1 MKNCIKY
8 TECLG
13 GTAMFEEEMEV
24 VNEEE
29 IVEHLEKPDKFF
41 FEGLMAFGRYMNL
54 PEDYWEKEGIGWK

>member
-1 MKNCIKY
+1 
-8 TECLG
+8 
-13 GTAMFEEEMEV
+13 MFEEEMEV

-29 IVEHLEKPDKFF
+29 LVERPEKPDKFF